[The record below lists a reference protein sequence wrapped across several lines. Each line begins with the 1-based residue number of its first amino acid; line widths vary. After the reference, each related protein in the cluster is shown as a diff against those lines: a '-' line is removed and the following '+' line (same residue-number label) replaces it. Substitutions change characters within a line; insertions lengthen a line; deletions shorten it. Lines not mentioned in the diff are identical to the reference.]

1 MWPLTLLKRRHW
13 IVLGISVI
21 FLLSYGGFVSW
32 AKVAQALEHL
42 ADQPAVRER
51 FSTPIGRGEAIVTSF
66 MFVLLTPLALA
77 AFAGLVAFLG
87 VIIAGILRIIVPL
100 RDLPQ
105 WIFLGTAYVGI
116 LVTVWVLRDYWTGP
130 AYAFMGLIAK
140 AILIATQ

>member
-1 MWPLTLLKRRHW
+1 MWPLTLFKKRHW
-13 IVLGISVI
+13 IFLGLCVL
-21 FLLSYGGFVSW
+21 FLLTYGGFISW

-77 AFAGLVAFLG
+77 ALAGLVAFVG
-87 VIIAGILRIIVPL
+87 AVIAGILRMLVPL

-105 WIFLGTAYVGI
+105 WIFLGAAYVGI
-116 LVTVWVLRDYWTGP
+116 AVAVWVLRDYWTGP
-130 AYAFMGLIAK
+130 AYEFTGLIAK